1 MHFGLDYPISA
12 TNVII
17 LGDSA
22 ERNIHRRQFGFIFDP
37 LPLSDTDL
45 ANHKGSFCFQHLLIS
60 GASWAYAD
68 SRTRPISPLMF
79 GLLRKHIRDRFEITD
94 SDYLPPSSR
103 SSAEPAAAA
112 AAALNVRVPTKDLAT
127 AEHGSYIS
135 NIPQIFNYIENT
147 YPQAQRLETFTLSN
161 MTAQEIVRAYST
173 THVMIAQPASDIM
186 MAFLLPDFATLCV
199 VNRFI
204 EGKLRRSNEI
214 AIWLRF
220 LPHVSVQDMGDESWA
235 DPENPQFAT
244 LVPIQPQLNDACL
257 ADAFSRWTQI
267 TAN

>member
-1 MHFGLDYPISA
+1 VKNVCFDATDRKFVILIPPGLPAPAQLNELTNAMLGRLLGPDVHFAAYSKIEKEEASKFLNYTFQDEVYALQYIEPNIVNHGHVFGDHVVSLFQAHLHFGLDYPISA

-45 ANHKGSFCFQHLLIS
+45 ANQMGSFCFQHLLIS

-68 SRTRPISPLMF
+68 SRTCPISPLMF

-103 SSAEPAAAA
+103 SSAPPP
-112 AAALNVRVPTKDLAT
+112 AALNVRVPTKDLAT

-147 YPQAQRLETFTLSN
+147 YPQAQ
-161 MTAQEIVRAYST
+161 
-173 THVMIAQPASDIM
+173 
-186 MAFLLPDFATLCV
+186 
-199 VNRFI
+199 
-204 EGKLRRSNEI
+204 
-214 AIWLRF
+214 
-220 LPHVSVQDMGDESWA
+220 
-235 DPENPQFAT
+235 
-244 LVPIQPQLNDACL
+244 
-257 ADAFSRWTQI
+257 
-267 TAN
+267 